1 MKVRKKHELLAQGL
15 EGVRRVRRTLGPHR
29 SGCRHLL
36 PALQPSDGR
45 TSDAAKAA
53 SGASMPGLTNGGNNR
68 TRGCSMKLLQMPGKR
83 QSMGAVS
90 ADEQEGVLTHVWA
103 TDGALAHAVAP
114 VPVTQQTDEERA
126 TPVFRKLLAPG
137 TAFYRTYTEAMLR
150 RYGVLS
156 MESGRVPSLLG
167 REMFRGKVTSYRVHA
182 FDDVVIFVHDV
193 DRCIAEL
200 EPEQQRLIIRIG
212 VQEYTFEE
220 AASMFRVSLRSV
232 QRRYFQALDELTS
245 IFLRKK
251 LLERIAS
258 DPCQEGE
265 ATVKLVSHS
274 PEESCGPKFVGM

>member
-1 MKVRKKHELLAQGL
+1 
-15 EGVRRVRRTLGPHR
+15 
-29 SGCRHLL
+29 
-36 PALQPSDGR
+36 
-45 TSDAAKAA
+45 
-53 SGASMPGLTNGGNNR
+53 
-68 TRGCSMKLLQMPGKR
+68 MKLLQMPSKR
-83 QSMGAVS
+83 QSMGVG
-90 ADEQEGVLTHVWA
+90 ADEQQNVLTHVWA

-114 VPVTQQTDEERA
+114 APVAQQTEEERA
-126 TPVFRKLLAPG
+126 APVFRKLLAPG
-137 TAFYRTYTEAMLR
+137 TAFYRSYTEAMLR

-200 EPEQQRLIIRIG
+200 EPEQQRLILRIG
-212 VQEYTFEE
+212 VQEYTLEE
-220 AASMFRVSLRSV
+220 AASMFRLSLRSV

-274 PEESCGPKFVGM
+274 PDESCEPKFVGM